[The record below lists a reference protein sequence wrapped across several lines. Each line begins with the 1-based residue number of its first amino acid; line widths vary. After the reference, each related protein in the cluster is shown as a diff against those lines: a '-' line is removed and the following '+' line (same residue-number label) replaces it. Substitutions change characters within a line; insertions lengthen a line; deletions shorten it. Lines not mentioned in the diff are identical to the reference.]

1 MIQCM
6 MYDTGLIIWYDKFPP
21 RLSERGGEIVY
32 QYEYQL
38 LESRC
43 RCGSITL
50 KRAQVM
56 DFTHPEFYNICS
68 FNVKKIDIYHD
79 VQYDIKFDEK
89 YDKWWIW

>member
-1 MIQCM
+1 MIYDVCVHEIQCM
-6 MYDTGLIIWYDKFPP
+6 MYDTGFIIWYDKFPP

-50 KRAQVM
+50 KKS
-56 DFTHPEFYNICS
+56 TCYGLHTS
-68 FNVKKIDIYHD
+68 
-79 VQYDIKFDEK
+79 
-89 YDKWWIW
+89 WIL